1 MIVLNIVFQEDSRH
15 AGFCQVEVD
24 GINVGG
30 SASAEEVRT
39 MEKFKE
45 PVRLLIEEHLKESA
59 ARGFP
64 AKMIEEELK
73 PPTDP

>member
-15 AGFCQVEVD
+15 AGFCQVSAEAKSVD
-24 GINVGG
+24 GT
-30 SASAEEVRT
+30 ATAEEVRVI
-39 MEKFKE
+39 EKFKE

-64 AKMIEEELK
+64 AKMIEEEL
-73 PPTDP
+73 PPPAP